1 MMTKSLRLR
10 TKLLLML
17 IVPMLLI
24 LGAMSF
30 YAFYGSRN
38 ILNEQIVQTASY
50 MVESKSSTINA
61 SLKEKEAL
69 VATIAKVLGERSM
82 TQVEEIAFLKQ
93 VKASR
98 PGIQSAY
105 TGYEDKSC
113 ADSQGVTE
121 KEKPA
126 GYDPRTREWYKTA
139 LRTSEVDYTEIYES
153 TAKQLSAGVVKKIVR
168 DGKAI
173 GVAGIGID
181 VQPIHQLAKEFTIGK
196 TGYAAILDEKGNFV
210 YHPNFGLKDN
220 ILKVENGAIAEYGR
234 SLMKRTTTVQT
245 GNISGVEMLL
255 ASSPIGD
262 TGWTFAVFVPKAEM
276 LEQVYALGMH
286 SLVSGV
292 VGLVLLGSIIL
303 LITLQIV
310 RRIKGVEDMAEKV
323 AQGDLTMD
331 TQNTAGIIDG
341 DEIDNLKHS
350 FVRMTVNLRNLI
362 AHVHSS
368 AGQVTTSAEQFSE
381 SSRQSAEAASTMAA
395 AISTVTQGSEAQVH
409 ALDQVSTVVAEMSA
423 NMEELATTANRM
435 AKVAEKATLA
445 TDAGQQAI
453 GNAAKQMDSMV
464 RAAGKA
470 KAASGELEDSS
481 KQIGEIVQLISSIAG
496 QTNLLALNAAI
507 EAARAGAQGRGFA
520 VVAEE
525 VRKLAEQSERAAQQ
539 ITGLIQ
545 RNHHNINNVVE
556 SIETAIA
563 NVDQGV
569 TVVGAA
575 GVEFQQIAYFVK
587 EVVSQVRSI
596 SGSLAQLAV
605 GSQQIVA
612 SVNEVEKTCQEATG
626 ELQTVSAAVQEQS
639 AFTEEIASACT
650 MLSRL
655 AEQLKAQVSIFRI

>member
-181 VQPIHQLAKEFTIGK
+181 IQPIHQLAKEFTIGK

-245 GNISGVEMLL
+245 GSISGVEMLL

-286 SLVSGV
+286 SLISGV

-350 FVRMTVNLRNLI
+350 FIRMTVNLRNLI

-423 NMEELATTANRM
+423 NMEELATTANSM
-435 AKVAEKATLA
+435 AKVAENATLA

-507 EAARAGAQGRGFA
+507 EAARAGEQGRGFA

-596 SGSLAQLAV
+596 SGSLAQLAA

-650 MLSRL
+650 MLSCL
-655 AEQLKAQVSIFRI
+655 AEQLRAQVSIFRI

>member
-1 MMTKSLRLR
+1 MTKSLRLR

-181 VQPIHQLAKEFTIGK
+181 IQPIHQLAKEFTIGK

-245 GNISGVEMLL
+245 GSISGVEMLL

-286 SLVSGV
+286 SLISGV

-350 FVRMTVNLRNLI
+350 FIRMTVNLRNLI

-423 NMEELATTANRM
+423 NMEELATTANSM
-435 AKVAEKATLA
+435 AKVAENATLA

-507 EAARAGAQGRGFA
+507 EAARAGEQGRGFA

-596 SGSLAQLAV
+596 SGSLAQLAA

-650 MLSRL
+650 MLSCL
-655 AEQLKAQVSIFRI
+655 AEQLRAQVSIFRI

>member
-1 MMTKSLRLR
+1 MTKSLRLR

-181 VQPIHQLAKEFTIGK
+181 IQPIHQLAKEFTIGK

-245 GNISGVEMLL
+245 GSISGVEMLL

-286 SLVSGV
+286 SLVSGG

-323 AQGDLTMD
+323 AQGDLTVD
-331 TQNTAGIIDG
+331 TQNTNGIAG

-350 FVRMTVNLRNLI
+350 FIRMTVNLRNLI

-368 AGQVTTSAEQFSE
+368 AGKVTTSAEQFSE

-423 NMEELATTANRM
+423 NMEELATTANSM

-464 RAAGKA
+464 KAASEA
-470 KAASGELEDSS
+470 KAASGELKDSS

-507 EAARAGAQGRGFA
+507 EAARAGEQGKGFA

-545 RNHHNINNVVE
+545 KNHHNINNVVE

-596 SGSLAQLAV
+596 SGSLAQLAA

>member
-1 MMTKSLRLR
+1 
-10 TKLLLML
+10 
-17 IVPMLLI
+17 MLLI

-181 VQPIHQLAKEFTIGK
+181 IQPIHQLAKEFTIGK

-245 GNISGVEMLL
+245 GSISGVEMLL

-286 SLVSGV
+286 SLISGV

-350 FVRMTVNLRNLI
+350 FIRMTVNLRNLI

-423 NMEELATTANRM
+423 NMEELATTANSM
-435 AKVAEKATLA
+435 AKVAENATLA

-507 EAARAGAQGRGFA
+507 EAARAGEQGRGFA

-596 SGSLAQLAV
+596 SGSLAQLAA

-650 MLSRL
+650 MLSCL
-655 AEQLKAQVSIFRI
+655 AEQLRAQVSIFRI

>member
-1 MMTKSLRLR
+1 MTKSLRLR

-181 VQPIHQLAKEFTIGK
+181 IQPIHQLAKEFTIGK

-245 GNISGVEMLL
+245 GSISGVEMLL

-286 SLVSGV
+286 SLFSGG

-323 AQGDLTMD
+323 AQGDLTVD
-331 TQNTAGIIDG
+331 TQNTNGIIDG

-350 FVRMTVNLRNLI
+350 FIRMTVNLRNLI

-368 AGQVTTSAEQFSE
+368 AGKVTTSAEQFSE

-423 NMEELATTANRM
+423 NMEELATTANSM

-464 RAAGKA
+464 KAASEA
-470 KAASGELEDSS
+470 KAASGELKDSS

-507 EAARAGAQGRGFA
+507 EAARAGEQGKGFA

-545 RNHHNINNVVE
+545 KNHHNINNVVE

-596 SGSLAQLAV
+596 SGSLAQLAA

>member
-1 MMTKSLRLR
+1 MAKSLRLR

-24 LGAMSF
+24 LGVMSF

-69 VATIAKVLGERSM
+69 VAAIAKVLGERPM
-82 TQVEEIAFLKQ
+82 TQAEEIAFLKQ

-139 LRTSEVDYTEIYES
+139 LKTNEVNYTEIYES
-153 TAKQLSAGVVKKIVR
+153 TAKQLSAGVVKNIVR
-168 DGKAI
+168 DGKTS

-181 VQPIHQLAKEFTIGK
+181 IQPIHQLAKEFSIGK
-196 TGYAAILDEKGNFV
+196 TGYAAILDEQGNFV

-220 ILKVENGAIAEYGR
+220 ILQVENGVLAEYGR

-245 GNISGVEMLL
+245 GSISGVEMLI

-276 LEQVYALGMH
+276 LDQVYALGLH
-286 SLVSGV
+286 SLVSSM

-331 TQNTAGIIDG
+331 TQTTAGIIDG
-341 DEIDNLKHS
+341 DEIDKLKHR
-350 FVRMTVNLRNLI
+350 FIHMTVNLRNLI
-362 AHVHSS
+362 AHVYLS
-368 AGQVTTSAEQFSE
+368 ANQVTNSAEQCSE
-381 SSRQSAEAASTMAA
+381 NSRQSAEAASTMAA
-395 AISTVTQGSEAQVH
+395 AIRTVTQGSEAQVQ
-409 ALDQVSTVVAEMSA
+409 ALEQASTVVAEMSA
-423 NMEELATTANRM
+423 NMEELATTANSM
-435 AKVAEKATLA
+435 AKVAEQATLA

-464 RAAGKA
+464 KAASEA
-470 KAASGELEDSS
+470 KAASGELTDSS

-507 EAARAGAQGRGFA
+507 EAARAGEQGKGFA

-545 RNHHNINNVVE
+545 KNHHNIKNVVE

-575 GVEFQQIAYFVK
+575 GAEFQQIACFVK
-587 EVVSQVRSI
+587 EVVSQVRLI
-596 SGSLAQLAV
+596 SASLAQLAA

-655 AEQLKAQVSIFRI
+655 AEQLKAQVSIFKI

>member
-1 MMTKSLRLR
+1 MTKSLRLR

-153 TAKQLSAGVVKKIVR
+153 TAKQLSVGVVKKIVR

-563 NVDQGV
+563 DVDQGV

>member
-1 MMTKSLRLR
+1 MTKSLRLR

-139 LRTSEVDYTEIYES
+139 FRTSEVDYTEIYES

-181 VQPIHQLAKEFTIGK
+181 IQPIHQLAKEFTIGK

-245 GNISGVEMLL
+245 GSISGVEMLL

-286 SLVSGV
+286 SLISGV

-350 FVRMTVNLRNLI
+350 FIRMTVNLRNLI

-423 NMEELATTANRM
+423 NMEELATTANSM
-435 AKVAEKATLA
+435 AKVAENATLA

-507 EAARAGAQGRGFA
+507 EAARAGEQGRGFA

-596 SGSLAQLAV
+596 SGSLAQLAA

-612 SVNEVEKTCQEATG
+612 SVNEVEKTCLEATG

-650 MLSRL
+650 MLSCL
-655 AEQLKAQVSIFRI
+655 AEQLRAQVSIFRI

>member
-1 MMTKSLRLR
+1 MTKSLRLR

-181 VQPIHQLAKEFTIGK
+181 IQPIHQLAKEFTIGK

-245 GNISGVEMLL
+245 GSISGVEMLL

-276 LEQVYALGMH
+276 LEQVYALGRH
-286 SLVSGV
+286 SLISGV

-350 FVRMTVNLRNLI
+350 FIRMTVNLRNLI

-423 NMEELATTANRM
+423 NMEELATTANSM
-435 AKVAEKATLA
+435 AKVAENATLA

-507 EAARAGAQGRGFA
+507 EAARAGEQGRGFA

-596 SGSLAQLAV
+596 SGSLAQLAA

-655 AEQLKAQVSIFRI
+655 AEQLRAQVSIFRI

>member
-1 MMTKSLRLR
+1 MTKSLRLR

-303 LITLQIV
+303 LITLKIV

-350 FVRMTVNLRNLI
+350 FIRMTVNLRNLI

-409 ALDQVSTVVAEMSA
+409 VLDQVSTVVAEMSA

-507 EAARAGAQGRGFA
+507 EAARAGEQGRGFA

-596 SGSLAQLAV
+596 SGSLAQLAA

>member
-1 MMTKSLRLR
+1 MAKSLRLR

-69 VATIAKVLGERSM
+69 VATIAKILGERSM

-121 KEKPA
+121 MEKPA

-139 LRTSEVDYTEIYES
+139 LKANEVDYTEIYES

-168 DGKAI
+168 DGKI
-173 GVAGIGID
+173 SGVAGIGID
-181 VQPIHQLAKEFTIGK
+181 IQPIHQLAKEFVIGK
-196 TGYAAILDEKGNFV
+196 TGYAVILDEKGNFV

-220 ILKVENGAIAEYGR
+220 ILRVENGALAQYGR

-245 GNISGVEMLL
+245 GTISALEMLI

-262 TGWTFAVFVPKAEM
+262 TGWTFAVFVPKEEM
-276 LEQVYALGMH
+276 LEQVYVLGMH
-286 SLVSGV
+286 SLASSVA
-292 VGLVLLGSIIL
+292 GLVLLGIIIL

-331 TQNTAGIIDG
+331 TQTPAGIAG
-341 DEIDNLKHS
+341 DEIDNLKLS
-350 FVRMTVNLRNLI
+350 FIRMTVNLRNLI

-368 AGQVTTSAEQFSE
+368 ASHVTISAEQFSE

-395 AISTVTQGSEAQVH
+395 AISTVTQGAEAQVH
-409 ALDQVSTVVAEMSA
+409 ALDQVSAVVAEMSA
-423 NMEELATTANRM
+423 NMQELATTANSM

-464 RAAGKA
+464 KAASEA
-470 KAASGELEDSS
+470 KAASGELKDSS

-507 EAARAGAQGRGFA
+507 EAARAGEQGKGFA

-545 RNHHNINNVVE
+545 KNHHNINNVVE

-569 TVVGAA
+569 TVVEAA
-575 GVEFQQIAYFVK
+575 GAEFQQIACFVK
-587 EVVSQVRSI
+587 EVVSQVRII
-596 SGSLAQLAV
+596 SASLAQLAA
-605 GSQQIVA
+605 GSQQIVV
-612 SVNEVEKTCQEATG
+612 SVNEVERTCQDSTG

-639 AFTEEIASACT
+639 AFTEEIAAACT

-655 AEQLKAQVSIFRI
+655 AEQLKAQVNSFKI

>member
-1 MMTKSLRLR
+1 MTKSLRLR

-596 SGSLAQLAV
+596 SGSLAQLAA

>member
-1 MMTKSLRLR
+1 MTKSLRLR

-303 LITLQIV
+303 LITLKIV

-423 NMEELATTANRM
+423 NMEELATTANSM

-596 SGSLAQLAV
+596 SGSLAQLAA

>member
-1 MMTKSLRLR
+1 MTKSLRLR

-181 VQPIHQLAKEFTIGK
+181 IQPIHQLAKEFTIGK

-245 GNISGVEMLL
+245 GSISGVEMLL

-286 SLVSGV
+286 SLISGV

-331 TQNTAGIIDG
+331 TQTTAGIIGG
-341 DEIDNLKHS
+341 DELDNLKHS

-423 NMEELATTANRM
+423 NMEELATTANSM
-435 AKVAEKATLA
+435 AKVAENATLA

-507 EAARAGAQGRGFA
+507 EAARAGEQGRGFA

-596 SGSLAQLAV
+596 SGSLAQLAA

-612 SVNEVEKTCQEATG
+612 SVNEVEKTCLEATG

-650 MLSRL
+650 MLSCL
-655 AEQLKAQVSIFRI
+655 AEQLRAQVSIFRI

>member
-1 MMTKSLRLR
+1 MTKSLRLR

-303 LITLQIV
+303 LITLKIV

-350 FVRMTVNLRNLI
+350 FLRMTVNLRNLI

-423 NMEELATTANRM
+423 NMEELATTANSM

-596 SGSLAQLAV
+596 SGSLAQLAA

>member
-1 MMTKSLRLR
+1 MKGKSLRLR

-24 LGAMSF
+24 LGVMSF

-50 MVESKSSTINA
+50 MVDSKSSAINA

-69 VATIAKVLGERSM
+69 VALIAKVLGERPM
-82 TQVEEIAFLKQ
+82 TQAEEIAFLKQ

-139 LRTSEVDYTEIYES
+139 LKTNEVDYTEIYES

-181 VQPIHQLAKEFTIGK
+181 IQPIHQLAKEFAIGK

-220 ILKVENGAIAEYGR
+220 ILKVENGALAEYGR

-245 GNISGVEMLL
+245 GSISGVEMLI

-286 SLVSGV
+286 SLVSSV
-292 VGLVLLGSIIL
+292 VGLVLLGIIIL

-331 TQNTAGIIDG
+331 TQTTAGIIDG

-350 FVRMTVNLRNLI
+350 FIRMTINLRNVI

-368 AGQVTTSAEQFSE
+368 ACQVTTSAEQFSE

-395 AISTVTQGSEAQVH
+395 AISTVTQGSEAQVQ
-409 ALDQVSTVVAEMSA
+409 ALDQVSSVVAEMSA
-423 NMEELATTANRM
+423 NMEELATTANSM

-445 TDAGQQAI
+445 TDAGQRAI

-464 RAAGKA
+464 KAAGKA
-470 KAASGELEDSS
+470 KTASGELEDSS

-507 EAARAGAQGRGFA
+507 EAARAGEQGRGFA

-545 RNHHNINNVVE
+545 KNHHNINNVAE

-575 GVEFQQIAYFVK
+575 GAEFQQIAYFVK
-587 EVVSQVRSI
+587 EVVSQVRMI
-596 SGSLAQLAV
+596 SASLAQLAA

-639 AFTEEIASACT
+639 AFTEEIAAACT
-650 MLSRL
+650 VLSRL
-655 AEQLKAQVSIFRI
+655 AEQLKAQVSIFKI

>member
-1 MMTKSLRLR
+1 MTKSLRLR

-612 SVNEVEKTCQEATG
+612 SVNEVEKTYQEATG

>member
-1 MMTKSLRLR
+1 MTKSLRLR

-303 LITLQIV
+303 LITLKIV

-350 FVRMTVNLRNLI
+350 FIRMTVNLRNLI

-409 ALDQVSTVVAEMSA
+409 VLDQVSTVVAEMSA
-423 NMEELATTANRM
+423 NMEELATTANSM

-507 EAARAGAQGRGFA
+507 EAARAGEQGRGFA

-596 SGSLAQLAV
+596 SGSLAQLAA

>member
-1 MMTKSLRLR
+1 MTKSLRLR

>member
-1 MMTKSLRLR
+1 MTKSLRLR

-181 VQPIHQLAKEFTIGK
+181 IQPIHQLAKEFTIGK

-245 GNISGVEMLL
+245 GSISGVEMLL

-286 SLVSGV
+286 SLISGV

-350 FVRMTVNLRNLI
+350 FIRMTVNLRNLI

-423 NMEELATTANRM
+423 NMEELATTANSM
-435 AKVAEKATLA
+435 AKVAENATLA

-507 EAARAGAQGRGFA
+507 EAARAGEQGRGFA

-596 SGSLAQLAV
+596 SGSLAQLAA

-612 SVNEVEKTCQEATG
+612 SVNEVEKTCLEATG

-650 MLSRL
+650 MLSCL
-655 AEQLKAQVSIFRI
+655 AEQLRAQVSIFRI

>member
-1 MMTKSLRLR
+1 MAKSLRLR

-24 LGAMSF
+24 LGVMSF

-50 MVESKSSTINA
+50 MVDSKSSAINA

-69 VATIAKVLGERSM
+69 VAMIAKVVGERPM
-82 TQVEEIAFLKQ
+82 TQAEEIAFLKQ
-93 VKASR
+93 IKTSR

-139 LRTSEVDYTEIYES
+139 LKTNEVNYTEIYES
-153 TAKQLSAGVVKKIVR
+153 TAKQLSAGVVKNIVR

-181 VQPIHQLAKEFTIGK
+181 IQPIHQLAKEFSIGK
-196 TGYAAILDEKGNFV
+196 TGYATILDEKGNFV

-220 ILKVENGAIAEYGR
+220 ILQVENGVLAEYGR

-245 GNISGVEMLL
+245 GSISGVEMLI

-262 TGWTFAVFVPKAEM
+262 TGWTFAIFVPKAEM

-286 SLVSGV
+286 SLVSSMA
-292 VGLVLLGSIIL
+292 GLVLLGIIIL

-310 RRIKGVEDMAEKV
+310 RRIKGVEEMAEKV

-331 TQNTAGIIDG
+331 TQTSAGIAG

-350 FVRMTVNLRNLI
+350 FIRMTVNLRNLI

-368 AGQVTTSAEQFSE
+368 ASQVTISAEQFSE

-395 AISTVTQGSEAQVH
+395 AISTVTQGAEAQVH

-423 NMEELATTANRM
+423 NMEELATTANSM
-435 AKVAEKATLA
+435 AKVAEQAALA
-445 TDAGQQAI
+445 TDAGKQAI

-464 RAAGKA
+464 KAASEA
-470 KAASGELEDSS
+470 KAASGELKDSS

-507 EAARAGAQGRGFA
+507 EAARAGEQGKGFA

-545 RNHHNINNVVE
+545 KNHHNINNVVE

-569 TVVGAA
+569 AVVGTA
-575 GVEFQQIAYFVK
+575 GAEFQEIACFVK
-587 EVVSQVRSI
+587 EVVSQVRLI
-596 SGSLAQLAV
+596 SASLAQLAA
-605 GSQQIVA
+605 GSQQIAA

-655 AEQLKAQVSIFRI
+655 AEQLKAQVSIFKI

>member
-1 MMTKSLRLR
+1 
-10 TKLLLML
+10 
-17 IVPMLLI
+17 MLLI